1 MTRFLIL
8 FNDAEMVFDITKMSL
23 NDVLNIVINT
33 NNAYLHWCRLYQ
45 SDTDRLRIRKGF
57 VSFII
62 NNDKSLSLY
71 GYGEGGEAVYN
82 KMPELINR
90 SNVYLTVEQDIN
102 LYPSKLTIWE
112 TIDFF
117 INNRV
122 RELKIH
128 RGQKGYASWG
138 ELTYQIN
145 GFERPVLVASHVD
158 SSG

>member
-8 FNDAEMVFDITKMSL
+8 FNDAEMVFDISKMSL

-45 SDTDRLRIRKGF
+45 SDTGQIRLGKGF
-57 VSFII
+57 VGFII
-62 NNDKSLSLY
+62 NDDQTLSLY
-71 GYGEGGEAVYN
+71 GYGEGDAVYN
-82 KMPELINR
+82 KTVKLINR
-90 SNVYLTVEQDIN
+90 PNVYLTVGQDIN

-122 RELKIH
+122 HELKIH